1 MVQVYL
7 VEPGGRRF
15 MGGDSSDGRVLFRPK
30 FPRHHQLR
38 TIHHYI
44 LPGYHDVY
52 SDQRI
57 YEIETMI
64 EQFGYM
70 AAYIGAGIVFLAS
83 TESGATFV
91 APLSET
97 DLIDMSQLDF
107 NLNSKEMI
115 KLAEWFRNYESFAE
129 KNNLDPHVRL
139 LVPNS
144 GSKLDKNTLLN
155 TPPDNTPETVSY
167 RQANMKRF
175 QFNKSKLKKG

>member
-1 MVQVYL
+1 MEKLSENDYQVRL
-7 VEPGGRRF
+7 CKII
-15 MGGDSSDGRVLFRPK
+15 DA
-30 FPRHHQLR
+30 Q
-38 TIHHYI
+38 HY
-44 LPGYHDVY
+44 
-52 SDQRI
+52 
-57 YEIETMI
+57 ETVGTDDDP
-64 EQFGYM
+64 EYKQ
-70 AAYIGAGIVFLAS
+70 GISLLLQD
-83 TESGATFV
+83 TETGATFV

-155 TPPDNTPETVSY
+155 TPPDNTTETVSY